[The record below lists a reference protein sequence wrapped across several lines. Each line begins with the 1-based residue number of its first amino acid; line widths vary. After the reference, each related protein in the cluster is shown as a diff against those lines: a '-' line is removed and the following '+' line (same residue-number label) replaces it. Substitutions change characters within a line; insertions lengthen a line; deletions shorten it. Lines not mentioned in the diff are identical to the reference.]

1 MLSAIKPSATVHPE
15 GTQGG
20 ENQGTGPSKNSC
32 ISWLFP
38 DHFGAGPQ
46 THVRSCLPGYSPQL
60 KMEEPQEIFSINDG
74 HAGDIVMEKYL
85 VDSKKS
91 ASHVQLACSGR
102 SCASHVQL
110 ACSGRSCASH
120 VQLACSGRSCASHV
134 QLACSGRSCAFALD
148 RNALCLWDTKEPPH
162 QVWDH
167 RMESLTYSSSVLTGN
182 LKLLPVFCPWAMCN
196 LIHTC

>member
-74 HAGDIVMEKYL
+74 HAGDIVVEYL

-91 ASHVQLACSGR
+91 ASHVQLACSG
-102 SCASHVQL
+102 Q
-110 ACSGRSCASH
+110 
-120 VQLACSGRSCASHV
+120 
-134 QLACSGRSCAFALD
+134 SCAFALD
-148 RNALCLWDTKEPPH
+148 RNALCVWDAKEPPH
-162 QVWDH
+162 QLLCLID
-167 RMESLTYSSSVLTGN
+167 SSA
-182 LKLLPVFCPWAMCN
+182 VFW
-196 LIHTC
+196 TC